1 MRKSITILVGV
12 LAVAALAQRA
22 SALTVNPVI
31 KDIGGTPASNLS
43 VQDPFSAA
51 RVSFQDNAVE
61 KISIGGSTA
70 DGGVSITLAVSNG
83 ENGMNVGAGSGPG
96 GIGANN
102 DLVNMTPVGTAI
114 DIVNGGN
121 GTQGHRIQNGNAF
134 RFSLWMQQV
143 PGDPIT
149 QAISVEPVLKFEL
162 FSEAQSVFAD
172 YDGRKPTAAFGDRLW
187 DTDLNATDPIFEGQS
202 VASHVDIDGDN
213 AVVTGDVPVASLPE
227 ATGVQWVRVETTIV
241 IDDDPDGTGFGW
253 DIAGQAFDVSA
264 IEEVRGTFFIG
275 DFTGTVLGAGRQHLH
290 RQCVAGGFPGRSN
303 DAGDSESESHAD
315 RGPGWRLQRRWLGR
329 RGRLHRVAR
338 QSRRPG
344 IGAQESFAW
353 RDRICEGGGLHS
365 LEDKFRSRQRRRRAI
380 GGHRRLR
387 ARPIG
392 TRTGNDRV
400 VFFGECWGRVHQTP
414 PPLAHGLKGA
424 AGRAPSTSNGARL
437 LAGFIA

>member
-1 MRKSITILVGV
+1 MRKSITILVGIF
-12 LAVAALAQRA
+12 AVAALAQLA

-51 RVSFQDNAVE
+51 RVSFENNAVE
-61 KISIGGSTA
+61 KISIGGITA

-102 DLVNMTPVGTAI
+102 DAVNTSPVGTAI
-114 DIVNGGN
+114 DIANGGN

-187 DTDLNATDPIFEGQS
+187 DTDLNATDSIFEGQS

-213 AVVTGDVPVASLPE
+213 AVVTGDEPVASLPE
-227 ATGVQWVRVETTIV
+227 ATGAQWVRVETTIV

-253 DIAGQAFDVSA
+253 DIAGQAFGVSA

-275 DFTGTVLGAGRQHLH
+275 DFTGAVLGP
-290 RQCVAGGFPGRSN
+290 GGSVYIDNALLEVFANEAEMLATPNPNPLPIAALVGDYN
-303 DAGDSESESHAD
+303 DDGSVNAAD
-315 RGPGWRLQRRWLGR
+315 YT
-329 RGRLHRVAR
+329 V
-338 QSRRPG
+338 
-344 IGAQESFAW
+344 W
-353 RDRICEGGGLHS
+353 RDNLGGPASAL
-365 LEDKFRSRQRRRRAI
+365 KNRSPSVTGFVKTADYTIWKTNFGQ
-380 GGHRRLR
+380 GGSGALS
-387 ARPIG
+387 AGIVGYAPGQSVPEPG
-392 TRTGNDRV
+392 TIV
-400 VFFGECWGRVHQTP
+400 LCF
-414 PPLAHGLKGA
+414 LASVGA
-424 AGRAPSTSNGARL
+424 ACIRRHHR
-437 LAGFIA
+437 